1 MMNYFFLARFYMY
14 ICIYLFN
21 FCYSLYILK
30 LSRYFTLTNILSNF
44 SFSKVLSAIF
54 FFRKIN
60 TKITLVLIN
69 SPIIYLLFIRN
80 PIIHR
85 ENLTMHAFITYSHWS
100 LGLIFSFSQ
109 ICGYHTIPMIILDH
123 QFLFLINS
131 DWLRLQFPT
140 HCPTL

>member
-54 FFRKIN
+54 FQKN
-60 TKITLVLIN
+60 K
-69 SPIIYLLFIRN
+69 YKD
-80 PIIHR
+80 H
-85 ENLTMHAFITYSHWS
+85 
-100 LGLIFSFSQ
+100 FSFNKQPNHISV
-109 ICGYHTIPMIILDH
+109 IHTKSHNSYGESHYACFYYLQSLVFRPYFFVCPNLWLPYNSNDNFGPPIPVS
-123 QFLFLINS
+123 N
-131 DWLRLQFPT
+131 
-140 HCPTL
+140 